1 MDVLRVSGHSRPN
14 SVAGAVAAL
23 LRNEGHLE
31 VQAIGPQAVNQAVKA
46 LAIARS
52 YVEQD
57 GIDLIAA
64 PSFVTLELH
73 DEERTALRFHV
84 RRVARSEGFAPE
96 TESVPPTPH
105 RDLSNPE

>member
-23 LRNEGHLE
+23 LRSEGRLE

-52 YVEQD
+52 YVEED

-84 RRVARSEGFAPE
+84 RRVARADGFDE
-96 TESVPPTPH
+96 TARDTPASPH
-105 RDLSNPE
+105 PDLSNPE